1 MAIERAIEQVD
12 GKNNCT
18 WGTYLSNASIQTAP
32 LEVQLHKA
40 RTKKK

>member
-18 WGTYLSNASIQTAP
+18 WGNYVSNAAIPAIPIKDHAKKAP
-32 LEVQLHKA
+32 A
-40 RTKKK
+40 KKK

>member
-1 MAIERAIEQVD
+1 MAIERAIEQVE

-18 WGTYLSNASIQTAP
+18 WGTYLRNASIQTAP
-32 LEVQLHKA
+32 LETHIHKA